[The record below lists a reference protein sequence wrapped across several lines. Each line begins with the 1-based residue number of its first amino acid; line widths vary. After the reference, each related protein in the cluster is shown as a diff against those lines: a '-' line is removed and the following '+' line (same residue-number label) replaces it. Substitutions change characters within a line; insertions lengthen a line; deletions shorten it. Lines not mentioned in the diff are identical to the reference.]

1 MNAIIELILEGLTWI
16 LEAFWIRST
25 DSKLVM
31 LLKSSLIFAVVCI
44 VAYFLDV
51 L

>member
-1 MNAIIELILEGLTWI
+1 MNVVFELILEGLTWI

-25 DSKLVM
+25 DSKLVVF
-31 LLKSSLIFAVVCI
+31 LKSSLILVVVGI
-44 VAYFLDV
+44 IAYFFDV